1 MGMRKRLSLILA
13 VSLGISSLTACSG
26 SDEITKT
33 DAKQVSSDVKN
44 KSTNKETIAKRTV
57 DLKGETYPWRYASRD
72 IIQNW
77 QSKGETVYLWSDAEG
92 IEKFITEEINRDSKH
107 KQEDMPI
114 NAGYTQLFI
123 DEVKK
128 QNPDQKEYFSKMSEV
143 VNDLESMNLDNAK
156 VKIEEAKKLR
166 EAK

>member
-1 MGMRKRLSLILA
+1 MKKRLSLMIVTAL
-13 VSLGISSLTACSG
+13 VFGSLTACGDSG
-26 SDEITKT
+26 KVEKVET
-33 DAKQVSSDVKN
+33 KQVSSDTKN
-44 KSTNKETIAKRTV
+44 KSANKEVTTKRTV
-57 DLKGETYPWRYASRD
+57 DLKGESYPWRYASRD

-77 QSKGETVYLWSDAEG
+77 QNKGETVYLWSDAEG

-128 QNPDQKEYFSKMSEV
+128 QLPDQKDYFSKMSEV
-143 VNDLESMNLDNAK
+143 VNDLQSMNLDSAK
-156 VKIEEAKKLR
+156 SKIEEAKKLR